1 MYQIKCKK
9 NGVDVIL
16 FRITNNQLITDFQWK
31 FKILLS
37 YYFTHRISLIQAEI
51 SIYPIGTSN
60 TSASF
65 YIAKGIESIQNMEGI
80 RYEINSMGTVL
91 ESENI
96 DKIYEASKSIMEIVH
111 NLGVQRVEVILKIDS
126 RRDKN
131 KKMEE
136 KIESINKFL
145 KK

>member
-1 MYQIKCKK
+1 M
-9 NGVDVIL
+9 L
-16 FRITNNQLITDFQWK
+16 ALI
-31 FKILLS
+31 
-37 YYFTHRISLIQAEI
+37 HGEI
-51 SIYPIGTSN
+51 SVYPMGTFT

-80 RYEINSMGTVL
+80 RYEINAMGTVL
-91 ESENI
+91 ESDNI
-96 DKIYEASKSIMEIVH
+96 DKIYDAAKSIMEVVH
-111 NLGVQRVEVILKIDS
+111 NLGVNRVEVILKIDS

-136 KIESINKFL
+136 KIESVNRYL